1 MEHNDNKPDAGR
13 SGGKRRPVSLFRRL
27 LQIAVILLFA
37 AILLILS
44 VPWFVPVM
52 VEWKINEILKDMTEK
67 GDGTPSLEFR
77 EIGLFHTSLAVDFKR
92 KSRPDSLC
100 RRFTEDDFGI
110 ASFSIDYKPCD
121 LLFRSKIDSVRIE
134 GVRVPLQIYGRTAVF
149 PLWEKVKIDLTPSSS
164 SGGGKPF
171 TGFNF
176 RLDTLPVK
184 VGSIHASGTI
194 LLQMLE
200 KENGPVLDA
209 ILLPLEFGFVSHE
222 DDANVLDWRVKLQGS
237 ANGIAASGVFDLVK
251 ARVAG
256 NAKIRLD
263 TALTPHTLRSLL
275 KEERN
280 RANLMSDLAFD
291 LDLKDPMAGTA
302 SGSLRGR
309 VQAFLTDTENV
320 LWEPDLDFS
329 LSGKKLSVK
338 TGHLRVRGAGE
349 EISFPE
355 ATCLFYLDHLMGE
368 GKIRAVSGRGPEIN
382 VQYDIQPSPKG
393 DSWRLHLTS
402 EDAGGTERNVLS
414 AQQGD
419 CRISLASPEFDAR
432 ADFRTPIAFG
442 ASAMIPNVQLLQSGW
457 SLNLDDIA
465 LASEGDL
472 AAFGATLRTGKL
484 DFRYGP
490 EKNIARASFPGLFLN
505 VRKTKDEE
513 GLLLSFEADDG
524 QCLLP
529 DHKVLMK
536 GISFHQKLS
545 LKTDKTGRGVFRID
559 DIRLDEKTLGN
570 FQAETDLQND
580 KFQAGGPLTLCGVR
594 ADCRAEVGFGH
605 GFAASFGLDIP
616 SQPIPG
622 EALAELF
629 PGPVGDK
636 KISGNVEVKGEYAI
650 SGGRQSGSA
659 RVRLTNGAVSS
670 ESMKLSAEGI
680 RGEVLFPNL
689 PEIRTAPNQ
698 PLFCRSIRFG
708 NMTMDGAILRYRLD
722 SPQSICAE
730 RMTLNW
736 CGGKVR
742 MECTYFEPGSNSL
755 SVTVHCDRLDLIQFL
770 TQTGA
775 GTGEGNGNGRISGT
789 LPVSFDRK
797 TRKLSVRNAFLY
809 STPGE
814 EGKIQFVLDESIR
827 NAQEKSVTFDMTQDA
842 LRNFEYSWAKVQ
854 MGTEGGSL
862 KLQLQLD
869 GKPAAPLYYTYGGNG
884 IVKSNVPHVFQG
896 IRLDVNLNLPLDVLF
911 DLMDDFNL
919 LKN

>member
-1 MEHNDNKPDAGR
+1 MEQNDKPETR
-13 SGGKRRPVSLFRRL
+13 KKRRPVSFFRRL
-27 LQIAVILLFA
+27 LQLAVILLVA
-37 AILLILS
+37 VILLILA

-52 VEWKINEILKDMTEK
+52 VEWKINEILREMTEK
-67 GDGTPSLEFR
+67 GDGTPYLEFR
-77 EIGLFHTSLAVDFKR
+77 EIGLFHTSLAVDFER
-92 KSRPDSLC
+92 KNRRGPLC

-110 ASFSIDYKPCD
+110 ASLSIDYMPGD
-121 LLFRSKIDSVRIE
+121 LLFHSKIDSVRFE
-134 GVRVPLQIYGRTAVF
+134 GVRVPLQICGRTAVF
-149 PLWEKVKIDLTPSSS
+149 PLWEKVKIDLTPSPS
-164 SGGGKPF
+164 SGGGQPF
-171 TGFNF
+171 TGFKF

-194 LLQMLE
+194 LLQMKE
-200 KENGPVLDA
+200 QENGPVLDS
-209 ILLPLEFGFVSHE
+209 ILLPLEFGFISHE
-222 DDANVLDWRVKLQGS
+222 DDVNVLDWRVKLQGS

-251 ARVAG
+251 SRVAG

-280 RANLMSDLAFD
+280 RADLMSELSFD
-291 LDLKDPMAGTA
+291 LDLKDPTAGTA
-302 SGSLRGR
+302 SGFLRGR

-329 LSGKKLSVK
+329 LAGKKLSVK
-338 TGHLRVRGAGE
+338 TGHLRVCGAGE
-349 EISFPE
+349 EITFPE
-355 ATCLFYLDHLMGE
+355 ATCEFYLNHLMGM
-368 GKIRAVSGRGPEIN
+368 GKIRAVSGRGPGIE
-382 VQYDIQPSPKG
+382 VQYEIQPSPKG
-393 DSWRLHLTS
+393 DSWRLHLMS
-402 EDAGGTERNVLS
+402 EEASGAGKNVLS

-419 CRISLASPEFDAR
+419 SRISLVSPEFDAR
-432 ADFRTPIAFG
+432 ADFRSPIAFG
-442 ASAMIPNVQLLQSGW
+442 ASALIPNVHLLHPGW
-457 SLNLDDIA
+457 SLSLDDIA
-465 LASEGDL
+465 LAGEGDL

-490 EKNIARASFPGLFLN
+490 EKCIAAASFPGLFLN
-505 VRKTKDEE
+505 ARKIKGED
-513 GLLLSFEADDG
+513 GILLSFEADDG
-524 QCLLP
+524 ECLLP
-529 DHKVLMK
+529 DHKALLK
-536 GISFHQKLS
+536 GISFHQKVL
-545 LKTDKTGRGVFRID
+545 LKTDKTGRGEFRID
-559 DIRLDEKTLGN
+559 DIRLNEKTLGN
-570 FQAETDLQND
+570 FQARTDLQND
-580 KFQAGGPLTLCGVR
+580 KFLAGGPLTLCGVR
-594 ADCRAEVGFGH
+594 ADCRAEASFG
-605 GFAASFGLDIP
+605 GPFAASFGLDIP

-622 EALAELF
+622 EALAEFF

-650 SGGRQSGSA
+650 SDGRQSGSA
-659 RVRLTNGAVSS
+659 RVRLTDGAVTS
-670 ESMKLSAEGI
+670 ESMNLSVEGI
-680 RGEVLFPNL
+680 RGEVLLPNL

-708 NMTMDGAILRYRLD
+708 NMAMDSAILRYRID

-730 RMTLNW
+730 RMSLNW

-775 GTGEGNGNGRISGT
+775 GAGEGNGNGRISGT

-842 LRNFEYSWAKVQ
+842 LRNFEYSWARVQ
-854 MGTEGGSL
+854 MGTDGDSL
-862 KLQLQLD
+862 KLQLQLN

-884 IVKSNVPHVFQG
+884 IVKSDVPHVFQG

-911 DLMDDFNL
+911 ELMDDFNI